1 MIRSLLIAGLL
12 VLAVIWAAVA
22 GTSSY
27 RSWPRTDAELA
38 RERDTEIRRCAARY
52 LDASSS
58 ERCVTLIE
66 TTYVMNRNIAIFTRA
81 LIAFG
86 PLVVVGAWA
95 VFSRPSGR
103 RSEHHRHHHSHR

>member
-1 MIRSLLIAGLL
+1 MIRPLLIAGLL
-12 VLAVIWAAVA
+12 VLAVVWAAVA

-27 RSWPRTDAELA
+27 RSWPRAEAGLV
-38 RERDTEIRRCAARY
+38 RERDAEIRRCAARY
-52 LDASSS
+52 IDASSS

-95 VFSRPSGR
+95 VFSRPAGR
-103 RSEHHRHHHSHR
+103 HSAQHRPGHR